1 MHPDFQALASYKER
15 LFEQLGLLGRA
26 LASPRR
32 LELLDLLCQAER
44 GVDELAQETG
54 LSPSN
59 VSQHLRVL
67 KECHL
72 VEFTRDGLHARYHI
86 ADPAVATF
94 WQSFRELA
102 LGRLAEVRELLRAQH
117 APGEGPEAIAADDLA
132 RRLASGTVCLIDV
145 RSAAEYRGGH
155 LPGALS
161 MPLAQLVDRLAE
173 LPRDRELV
181 AYCRGPFCILADE
194 AVRALLER
202 GLAAR
207 RLTEGPREWQD
218 RGFALETAPPPVH

>member
-1 MHPDFQALASYKER
+1 MHPDFQALTSYKDR

-44 GVDELAQETG
+44 SVDELAQETG

-67 KECHL
+67 KECRL
-72 VEFTRDGLHARYHI
+72 VEFTRDGLHARYHL

-94 WQSFRELA
+94 WYGFRELA
-102 LGRLAEVRELLRAQH
+102 IGRLAEVRELLRAQH
-117 APGEGPEAIAADDLA
+117 DPGQGPEAIAADDLA
-132 RRLASGTVCLIDV
+132 RRLASGSVCLIDV

-161 MPLAQLVDRLAE
+161 MPLAELVDRLAE

-181 AYCRGPFCILADE
+181 AYCRGPFCIMADE
-194 AVRALLER
+194 AVRALAER

-207 RLTEGPREWQD
+207 RLTEGPREWQA
-218 RGFALETAPPPVH
+218 RGFALEAAPPPVH

>member
-1 MHPDFQALASYKER
+1 MHPDFQALSSYKER
-15 LFEQLGLLGRA
+15 LFDQLGLLGRA

-44 GVDELAQETG
+44 SVDELAQESG
-54 LSPSN
+54 LSASN

-86 ADPAVATF
+86 ADPAVAAF
-94 WQSFRELA
+94 WTQYRELA
-102 LGRLAEVRELLRAQH
+102 FSRLAEVRELLRAQH
-117 APGEGPEAIAADDLA
+117 APGEGTEAIAAEDLKQ
-132 RRLASGTVCLIDV
+132 RLAAGEVYLIDV
-145 RSAAEYRGGH
+145 RSEAEYRAGH
-155 LPGALS
+155 LPGAVS

-181 AYCRGPFCILADE
+181 AYCRGPFCIQADE
-194 AVRALLER
+194 AVRSLGER
-202 GLAAR
+202 GVPAR
-207 RLTEGPREWQD
+207 RLADGPREWQA
-218 RGFALETAPPPVH
+218 RGFPLDAAPPATR